1 MKTIDDLTTTLPT
14 GPGRQGRS
22 RRRWAGIAALAVA
35 LVVVLVAWL
44 VVVAGDGDEQVT
56 SGPTTT
62 QAGATTAAPSQPTTT
77 PAIDR
82 STAIWPV
89 EGSGRSFAEPV
100 AAAEDFA
107 VVFLGF
113 TSPTVGP
120 FQQGDNRSGEV
131 EIRPVADG
139 PATTVFVRQLS
150 GEQTWSVLGA
160 ATESI
165 EVTRPAAGEEISSPV
180 RVEGRAFTFEGHVSV
195 EVRQDGRA
203 DPAGRGFVTGGGDE
217 MRPFAGD
224 IPFDPGTGGFG
235 ALVFLTESAEDGRV
249 WQAAAVRV
257 RLRPAASTTG

>member
-1 MKTIDDLTTTLPT
+1 MKTIDDLTTTVTT
-14 GPGRQGRS
+14 GPRRS
-22 RRRWAGIAALAVA
+22 RRRWPGIVALALV
-35 LVVVLVAWL
+35 LVVALVAWL
-44 VVVAGDGDEQVT
+44 VVVAGDDDEQVT

-62 QAGATTAAPSQPTTT
+62 QAGGTTTTAAPSQPPTT

-107 VVFLGF
+107 VAFLGF

-131 EIRPVADG
+131 EIRPAADG
-139 PATTVFVRQLS
+139 PVTTVFVRQLS

-165 EVTRPAAGEEISSPV
+165 EVTRPAAGDEITSPV

-195 EVRQDGRA
+195 EVRQDSRA

-224 IPFDPGTGGFG
+224 IPFEPGAGGFG